1 MFSDLRTF
9 LKLFGVLKYNANH
22 SNIPPWFL
30 QLFIV
35 LFSLAS
41 QLLFIVG
48 CLLYCFHNLDFIET
62 IKVAGYA
69 YNTSLCCAV
78 IYIYLVYNREN
89 CLRLIDSWDQL
100 IQNSTNYYF
109 QCILS
114 WILNKIFFFC
124 RNRGEEINAITLFR
138 TKGKTIKAMSTYIF
152 IHSLYFWLDG
162 DGLRDL
168 CADCKHC
175 SRAYGSKYLASN
187 LRKSRVGFSQIL
199 CQHTS
204 IALFLFNRLPF
215 EEGSSS
221 RYFGLLIT
229 ISLVAIVYYPLTAV
243 YLLIIICMCNSY
255 EACVDDLVIN
265 MDNPLSAWKQPNY
278 IGSQTL
284 LTLKFEF
291 VTTLKYQMQFKKY
304 KPFQSYRIFQN

>member
-109 QCILS
+109 KCILS
-114 WILNKIFFFC
+114 WILNKIFFFVGTAVKKSMQSHYSE
-124 RNRGEEINAITLFR
+124 RKEKL
-138 TKGKTIKAMSTYIF
+138 
-152 IHSLYFWLDG
+152 
-162 DGLRDL
+162 
-168 CADCKHC
+168 
-175 SRAYGSKYLASN
+175 SK
-187 LRKSRVGFSQIL
+187 L
-199 CQHTS
+199 CQRIFSFTLCIFGS
-204 IALFLFNRLPF
+204 MVMVYGIFVPIVNIALGHMDP
-215 EEGSSS
+215 STWPV
-221 RYFGLLIT
+221 I
-229 ISLVAIVYYPLTAV
+229 
-243 YLLIIICMCNSY
+243 Y
-255 EACVDDLVIN
+255 ENLA
-265 MDNPLSAWKQPNY
+265 
-278 IGSQTL
+278 
-284 LTLKFEF
+284 
-291 VTTLKYQMQFKKY
+291 
-304 KPFQSYRIFQN
+304 